1 MEKEQWAAVDTQGL
15 AEHLCKIEYNT
26 LTQNIDTKTES
37 MIEYS
42 GQVYIEKDYDGKYVA
57 LWEILLS
64 QWVEIINEY
73 KKER

>member
-1 MEKEQWAAVDTQGL
+1 MEKEQWQEVHVENL
-15 AEHLCKIEYNT
+15 AQKLTELEYNT
-26 LTQNIDTKTES
+26 LTQDIDTETES

-42 GQVYIEKDYDGKYVA
+42 GQVYVERDYDGKYVA

>member
-1 MEKEQWAAVDTQGL
+1 MEKEQWIDTQAL

-26 LTQNIDTKTES
+26 LTQNIDTETES

-73 KKER
+73 KRDR